1 MPPYRER
8 VISLLRSIW
17 AAPAASPEPPRRVW
31 GDWVLVGTLPLVALI
46 EGVLRT
52 DLASPALS
60 VAVTIALVPT
70 LLWRRQLPLQMLVI
84 SFVTMEIAA
93 LVIGPTQMYSTAYFI
108 LLPYSLFRWGTGR
121 AAVIGLAIIFA
132 SLARTLFQS
141 GDMGDTIGGLGVVL
155 ATVSLG
161 AALRFRASARL
172 REIERA
178 KLLERESLARDLHDT
193 VAHHVSAIAI
203 RAQAGLA
210 TASTDSVAATDA
222 LRVIEAEASRTLS
235 EMRTLVRA
243 LRRDSAAELAPSPR
257 IADVERLARAEDG
270 GPTVNVTVSGDTD
283 GLSPSVASAIYRLAQ
298 ESITNARRHARH
310 ATRVDVTIDADQD
323 RVRLRVSDDGD
334 GSPGAAP
341 GYGITGM
348 IERAALL
355 GGTCSAGRAADRG
368 WIVTADLPRA
378 GSA

>member
-1 MPPYRER
+1 M
-8 VISLLRSIW
+8 LL
-17 AAPAASPEPPRRVW
+17 
-31 GDWVLVGTLPLVALI
+31 GTLPLVALV

-52 DLASPALS
+52 DLPSPVLS
-60 VAVTIALVPT
+60 VALTIALVPT
-70 LLWRRQLPLQMLVI
+70 LMWRRQLPLQMLVI
-84 SFVTMEIAA
+84 AFVVMELAA
-93 LVIGPTQMYSTAYFI
+93 FVIGPIQMYTAAYFI

-121 AAVIGLAIIFA
+121 AAVIGFAIILA

-141 GDMGDTIGGLGVVL
+141 GDMGDTVGGLGVVL
-155 ATVSLG
+155 ATASLG
-161 AALRFRASARL
+161 AALRFRANARL

-210 TASTDSVAATDA
+210 TASANPDAATDA
-222 LRVIEAEASRTLS
+222 LRVIEAEASRTLA

-243 LRRDSAAELAPSPR
+243 LRRDGAAELAPSPS
-257 IADVERLARAEDG
+257 IADVDRLARAEAG
-270 GPTVNVTVSGDTD
+270 GPRVNVTVSGDTE

-310 ATRVDVTIDADQD
+310 ATRVDVRIDADED
-323 RVRLRVSDDGD
+323 RVRLSVRDDGD
-334 GSPGAAP
+334 VSPGAAP

-355 GGTCSAGRAADRG
+355 GGTCSAGRAPDRG
-368 WIVTADLPRA
+368 WIVTAELPRTTTA
-378 GSA
+378 